1 MGAPSPQSGHGQP
14 RNWTRQNWTRNT
26 KLDAPR
32 PTRICVSNFAFSD
45 PKSDSIFGIIG
56 RVKTDTECDL
66 KKIGRNPIF
75 RQCVHF
81 FILVSFSSIKNWTRA
96 LSKIGRAKKMDAGL
110 KKRKLDAP
118 FWARKDDISDLKTGR
133 TFLENWTCI
142 LSKNGHASDHWV
154 RGNWTQAGHWMLCSR
169 THETLDASRNWAC
182 RGFLAVKIGHART
195 RNWTPRE
202 QNKQ

>member
-1 MGAPSPQSGHGQP
+1 MALRSLETGHTINSTRCKNWVCQALGRPRIGLTTKLESAEAGPGENGSAQPRHGQP

-45 PKSDSIFGIIG
+45 PKSDPIFGIIG

-75 RQCVHF
+75 RQCVQF

-96 LSKIGRAKKMDAGL
+96 LSKIGRTKKLDAGF
-110 KKRKLDAP
+110 KTRKLDAP
-118 FWARKDDISDLKTGR
+118 FWA
-133 TFLENWTCI
+133 
-142 LSKNGHASDHWV
+142 
-154 RGNWTQAGHWMLCSR
+154 
-169 THETLDASRNWAC
+169 
-182 RGFLAVKIGHART
+182 
-195 RNWTPRE
+195 
-202 QNKQ
+202 